1 MSPEILS
8 PTAEEFFE
16 ESLRLKDRLL
26 VIENKRHQAA
36 YEATKD
42 DVEETRA
49 QQGIDLDELAL
60 ANLLKKLI
68 DTRIE
73 DQKTRI
79 SAELVAEELPLT
91 KKMAITTLEARS
103 DVEKIIMGED
113 GRIFV
118 IVGPCSVHDP
128 IAALKFAEK
137 VAQWREEFG
146 EELEIIM
153 RFYTEK
159 PRTELKEDPLASWK
173 GLAYDPLRDGSN
185 DINLGMISAR
195 RLARHITSMGVPLA
209 AERLDPVTPQY
220 MDGLI
225 TYDAIGARD
234 TTSQNAR
241 HYGSGTS
248 SIIGFKNTPEGS
260 VDAAIEAAA
269 SARVKNT
276 FSGSHKSGAPSEQW
290 TTGNPT
296 SHIILRGYQEGGR
309 YISNYSADDIKLAK
323 EKLRSKGLR
332 ESMVVDA
339 SHGNSAKKA
348 SKQIEVVKEV
358 ARQIMLGEK
367 AIKGV
372 MLESNLVAGN
382 QDAKKAR
389 DEGRELVYGQSI
401 TDECAGLEETHQMLA
416 LLAGAV
422 KACRSLIKASSI

>member
-128 IAALKFAEK
+128 IAALKF
-137 VAQWREEFG
+137 
-146 EELEIIM
+146 LE
-153 RFYTEK
+153 RF
-159 PRTELKEDPLASWK
+159 
-173 GLAYDPLRDGSN
+173 
-185 DINLGMISAR
+185 
-195 RLARHITSMGVPLA
+195 
-209 AERLDPVTPQY
+209 
-220 MDGLI
+220 
-225 TYDAIGARD
+225 
-234 TTSQNAR
+234 
-241 HYGSGTS
+241 
-248 SIIGFKNTPEGS
+248 
-260 VDAAIEAAA
+260 
-269 SARVKNT
+269 
-276 FSGSHKSGAPSEQW
+276 
-290 TTGNPT
+290 
-296 SHIILRGYQEGGR
+296 
-309 YISNYSADDIKLAK
+309 
-323 EKLRSKGLR
+323 
-332 ESMVVDA
+332 
-339 SHGNSAKKA
+339 
-348 SKQIEVVKEV
+348 
-358 ARQIMLGEK
+358 
-367 AIKGV
+367 
-372 MLESNLVAGN
+372 
-382 QDAKKAR
+382 
-389 DEGRELVYGQSI
+389 
-401 TDECAGLEETHQMLA
+401 
-416 LLAGAV
+416 
-422 KACRSLIKASSI
+422 SL